1 MQQFFFFFICIVS
14 KSERII
20 CVVYIQIHIR
30 RSMHLRTTFFCW
42 KNEGGAVHKLM
53 QKQMLRRKED
63 KYLHYWSPPKQ
74 SLPKKEIVSYQ
85 IDLLKLLLTDWWQH
99 WVHAKSRST
108 KRTRFGMLHPTKI
121 TDMTQESGQEGIVA
135 YCWAVAHN
143 CYMFACSCYGN
154 IHSPT
159 IPKKANSSQ
168 SVWPDLKI
176 ERKNILHWYMKVQ
189 LKLAIMQQ
197 NIRWNLNSSTEI
209 SMKTILHCCAQSVG
223 LRICEGTDSEKVHA

>member
-108 KRTRFGMLHPTKI
+108 KWTRFGMLHPTKI

-176 ERKNILHWYMKVQ
+176 ERKNILHWYMKV
-189 LKLAIMQQ
+189 
-197 NIRWNLNSSTEI
+197 N
-209 SMKTILHCCAQSVG
+209 
-223 LRICEGTDSEKVHA
+223 